1 MEFAELAVPGAFVF
15 TPRQFA
21 DDRGT
26 FCETFTER
34 DFTAAT
40 GASFAVAQMNL
51 SVSMRGVVRGIHYAD
66 VPPGQAKYVMCQFG
80 RVLDVIV
87 DLRVGSPTFGEH
99 ATVVLDDS
107 DRRAVY
113 LPVGVGHGFC
123 ALTDQA
129 VVSYAVSS
137 AYDPGRE
144 HSVNPLDPALGLP
157 WPDLDLILSP
167 RDAQAPTLAEAERD
181 GRLPVWTSN

>member
-1 MEFAELAVPGAFVF
+1 
-15 TPRQFA
+15 
-21 DDRGT
+21 
-26 FCETFTER
+26 
-34 DFTAAT
+34 
-40 GASFAVAQMNL
+40 
-51 SVSMRGVVRGIHYAD
+51 
-66 VPPGQAKYVMCQFG
+66 
-80 RVLDVIV
+80 VIV